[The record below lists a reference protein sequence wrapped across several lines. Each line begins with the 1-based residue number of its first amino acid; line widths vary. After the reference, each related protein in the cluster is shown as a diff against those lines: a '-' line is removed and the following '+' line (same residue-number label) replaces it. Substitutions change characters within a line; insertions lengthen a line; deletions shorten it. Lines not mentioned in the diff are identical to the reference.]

1 MRKGVRKSYV
11 ETGDEDEEGER
22 GGRRRKI
29 KNEPHEGGE
38 TEGLLAQNYD
48 FAPEAQGGYGF
59 REGVGGFGA
68 ATTEEDQDQCVYGL
82 GSFAPT
88 TTDENYG
95 VYGLGSYASSH
106 TGAYAPDPT
115 VRIKPE
121 PETDADANAD
131 ALGLTAEKVMGQRQG
146 MPMPYPIYDPALYGP
161 AV

>member
-22 GGRRRKI
+22 GGGRRKI
-29 KNEPHEGGE
+29 KNEPHEAGG

-48 FAPEAQGGYGF
+48 FAPETQGRYGF
-59 REGVGGFGA
+59 GEGV
-68 ATTEEDQDQCVYGL
+68 
-82 GSFAPT
+82 
-88 TTDENYG
+88 G
-95 VYGLGSYASSH
+95 VYGLGGYASSH

-115 VRIKPE
+115 FRIKPE

-131 ALGLTAEKVMGQRQG
+131 ALGLTAEEVMGQRQG
-146 MPMPYPIYDPALYGP
+146 MPMPYPTYDPALYGP